1 MLRSLLAPL
10 FVLGLLL
17 TPSPSQGEEARKD
30 EASPADGKTASPTSE
45 QAPCPEAELPLRLM
59 QPDEICR
66 KQDKVTAEKI
76 RDNAL
81 NGDPVDF
88 LLLVALSTLERPNG
102 GASLFGA
109 PASFWEEWLIRLF
122 GEKEGCYLL
131 ACILHTISATP
142 GLPQTEI
149 NRIVAEYLRKSVAL
163 GHPEAMYGLARLAA
177 DFPDKTFRMP
187 EHPDFFILPRDVP
200 EDGARTP
207 ESRYWMGAAA
217 AAGSAQANFHFGYA
231 HSVHEYGVYD
241 ERKALEAYARAMR
254 LGILS
259 ALKRIVLILNPAG
272 EKKPFPPSTDCKAL
286 LYYTALETCLD
297 EDGDIREIEHAAQL
311 MLQGD
316 NEMFAKACLTRKE
329 YEEILRKAKKEGVSG
344 KADLRE
350 KKKARE
356 ALLEKAGARLAELR
370 DDFAAQAKEK
380 AAPAGES
387 ATN

>member
-1 MLRSLLAPL
+1 
-10 FVLGLLL
+10 
-17 TPSPSQGEEARKD
+17 
-30 EASPADGKTASPTSE
+30 
-45 QAPCPEAELPLRLM
+45 
-59 QPDEICR
+59 
-66 KQDKVTAEKI
+66 
-76 RDNAL
+76 
-81 NGDPVDF
+81 
-88 LLLVALSTLERPNG
+88 
-102 GASLFGA
+102 
-109 PASFWEEWLIRLF
+109 
-122 GEKEGCYLL
+122 
-131 ACILHTISATP
+131 
-142 GLPQTEI
+142 
-149 NRIVAEYLRKSVAL
+149 
-163 GHPEAMYGLARLAA
+163 MYGLARLAA

-344 KADLRE
+344 KADLRK

-370 DDFAAQAKEK
+370 DAFAAQAKEK
-380 AAPAGES
+380 AAPVEKKA
-387 ATN
+387 AN